1 MLSQPPPRRASL
13 QSPSSGPCRLRLGR
27 NALPAVEAERWQRK
41 TETLWG
47 CKSGSIYIYT
57 HTYIMLH
64 YDYIHVHYV
73 YMYIYIYA
81 YIMCIYICIHYVYIY
96 MHTLCVYIYAYIM
109 CIYIYIYTYIMFYT
123 YTHQEYIYTYTHHIH
138 YIYIYTSHT
147 LCIYIY
153 CIDIY
158 IRNYPIFI
166 HKSDFFHSSK
176 LGIFQPCLIN
186 RLALGLDLIDNG
198 PQSMG
203 IEKTYRDVIFMW

>member
-57 HTYIMLH
+57 HIHTLCYIM
-64 YDYIHVHYV
+64 I
-73 YMYIYIYA
+73 IYT
-81 YIMCIYICIHYVYIY
+81 YIMCICIYIY

-109 CIYIYIYTYIMFYT
+109 CIYIYIMYILSIHTYTHTLCFTHIKYIYIHTHITYIM
-123 YTHQEYIYTYTHHIH
+123 YIYTH
-138 YIYIYTSHT
+138 
-147 LCIYIY
+147 
-153 CIDIY
+153 
-158 IRNYPIFI
+158 YPIFI

-176 LGIFQPCLIN
+176 LGDFP
-186 RLALGLDLIDNG
+186 AMFD
-198 PQSMG
+198 
-203 IEKTYRDVIFMW
+203 

>member
-73 YMYIYIYA
+73 YMYIYMHTLCVY
-81 YIMCIYICIHYVYIY
+81 IYICIHYVYIY
-96 MHTLCVYIYAYIM
+96 ICIHYVYIYIYAYIM
-109 CIYIYIYTYIMFYT
+109 CIYIHI
-123 YTHQEYIYTYTHHIH
+123 HIH
-138 YIYIYTSHT
+138 YVLYIHTSRIYIYIHTSHT
-147 LCIYIY
+147 LYLYIHITYIMYIYIY

-203 IEKTYRDVIFMW
+203 IEKHIGM